1 MSQVT
6 VELIPEKRDARED
19 LGGSFAIRHRVPV
32 PQQPDDLQVDETGGS
47 DRQVPPTQPI
57 EQGSPDAFDSFNYSP
72 SLAARKQPSL
82 APGSAATSKNFGH
95 RSSSMGNSQAQ
106 GYMVNDS
113 EVDRA
118 IQQRPMT
125 TLQEQELAQEG
136 E

>member
-1 MSQVT
+1 
-6 VELIPEKRDARED
+6 
-19 LGGSFAIRHRVPV
+19 
-32 PQQPDDLQVDETGGS
+32 
-47 DRQVPPTQPI
+47 
-57 EQGSPDAFDSFNYSP
+57 
-72 SLAARKQPSL
+72 
-82 APGSAATSKNFGH
+82 
-95 RSSSMGNSQAQ
+95 MGNSQAQ